1 MDDDPDMTDFD
12 PAAEACQGDAQVL
25 AVLRTWP
32 LERRGAVACNLTA
45 MVRSS
50 SRAAWRRARP
60 GQPVRSVD
68 IAWAE
73 AQYGPE
79 IGAALRAWDA
89 ARG

>member
-1 MDDDPDMTDFD
+1 MMEFDPD
-12 PAAEACQGDAQVL
+12 AEARQGDAQVL

-50 SRAAWRRARP
+50 SRAAWRRAHP
-60 GQPVRSVD
+60 GQSARSAD

-79 IGAALRAWDA
+79 LGAALRAWDA
-89 ARG
+89 ARR